1 MHKVRL
7 WIRAAKIAIIFPIV
21 IAITF
26 VVVGIVIA
34 ITTNLLGGLFIS
46 GISFIMFFAVFY
58 WGSYIVEIEKDIVKE
73 KSLLGKLKKQNSL
86 ENLKKIRVLTLYGER
101 QGRAGYTS
109 NYFVLYFSDREEDF
123 RYIDDA
129 LDEDD
134 IMIFERTP
142 KSETI
147 LKQYTNLSIE
157 DKSELTKEN
166 RTKDKKGSQ

>member
-21 IAITF
+21 IAIAF

-34 ITTNLLGGLFIS
+34 ITTNLLGGLLIS

-58 WGSYIVEIEKDIVKE
+58 WGSYIVEIEEDVVKE
-73 KSLLGKLKKQNSL
+73 KSLLGKLKKQNSF

-109 NYFVLYFSDREEDF
+109 NYFVLYFSDREENF

-129 LDEDD
+129 LGEDD

-166 RTKDKKGSQ
+166 RTKDKRGSQ